1 VNFGFIPDLITIVEK
16 SGVPINESIRHV
28 DEAFGL
34 LNAAGGDIA
43 SLIQLK
49 IDVFSKKAGLRT
61 LRQISDILEG
71 RSELSGVEGYQH
83 SPAELAA
90 YKFAPLVSCDVERSF
105 SKLKALLRDNRA
117 KLTFEHLKQYL
128 VVNCN

>member
-1 VNFGFIPDLITIVEK
+1 MEK
-16 SGVPINESIRHV
+16 SGVPIQESIRHV

-34 LNAAGGDIA
+34 LNASGGEIA
-43 SLIQLK
+43 ELVQRKLD
-49 IDVFSKKAGLRT
+49 DVFSKNAGLRT
-61 LRQISDILEG
+61 LRRISEILEG
-71 RSELSGVEGYQH
+71 RSDEIGVDGYEH

-117 KLTFEHLKQYL
+117 SLTFEHLKQYL
-128 VVNCN
+128 VVNCY